1 MCWDII
7 RHSKIKQ
14 AEKYLLI
21 NVKTLELKLL
31 LSEKKKYPF
40 AGQVQHS
47 IGHISG
53 DLDLIFGR
61 YGISLISSEI
71 FFQVAIFCQA
81 HDNQY
86 WL

>member
-1 MCWDII
+1 MFGYYTAFQNQTD
-7 RHSKIKQ
+7 RKV
-14 AEKYLLI
+14 LV

-31 LSEKKKYPF
+31 LSEKKYPF

-61 YGISLISSEI
+61 YRISLISSEI